1 MGKLIKQI
9 IMIILNTINI
19 ILLSICLLEI
29 KWKNL
34 ILVNLIF
41 FYIMISF
48 NILGLVITV
57 FMLFEKCRC
66 DLEKTAC
73 GVLALYILIGDSI
86 FLAELICLIVSI
98 DKANYPCQKN
108 ESDNSSTSG
117 GYYYVYYYY
126 RRLTPEYDCDNL
138 PEDFYTGI
146 VTKKEETLGYTSI
159 SVALFFN
166 IIITV
171 FWGLLIRYSYVY
183 EYVSCDCDCPSCS
196 CSCCSCRCS
205 DICCCFN
212 KKIKEEKNDANVKV
226 DNNNIKNTDAND
238 IKMNADIEIHPTD
251 PKSKE
256 PIQEK
261 IV

>member
-1 MGKLIKQI
+1 MGKLIKPI
-9 IMIILNTINI
+9 IMIILNTINL
-19 ILLSICLLEI
+19 ILLSICLLEL

-34 ILVNLIF
+34 GIENLVF
-41 FYIMISF
+41 FLIMISF
-48 NILGLVITV
+48 NFIGLIVTIFILLK
-57 FMLFEKCRC
+57 KCRC
-66 DLEKTAC
+66 DIKSTSISFS
-73 GVLALYILIGDSI
+73 VLYILFGVVL
-86 FLAELICLIVSI
+86 FLIALVFLCVNIYEV
-98 DKANYPCQKN
+98 NYPCKK
-108 ESDNSSTSG
+108 SSTSDTSD

-166 IIITV
+166 IIISV
-171 FWGLLIRYSYVY
+171 FWGLLSRDDYYY
-183 EYVSCDCDCPSCS
+183 EYDSCDCDCPSCS

>member
-1 MGKLIKQI
+1 MGKMIKPI
-9 IMIILNTINI
+9 IMIILNTINL
-19 ILLSICLLEI
+19 ILLSICLLEL

-34 ILVNLIF
+34 GIENLVF
-41 FYIMISF
+41 FLIMISF
-48 NILGLVITV
+48 NFLGLIVTI
-57 FMLFEKCRC
+57 FILLNKCRC
-66 DLEKTAC
+66 DIKNTSCAFL
-73 GVLALYILIGDSI
+73 VSYILVGDFI
-86 FLAELICLIVSI
+86 FLFESVYLFVSI
-98 DKANYPCQKN
+98 DEANYPCQK
-108 ESDNSSTSG
+108 SSTSD

-166 IIITV
+166 IIISV

-238 IKMNADIEIHPTD
+238 IKMNTDIEIHPTD

>member
-1 MGKLIKQI
+1 MGKLIKPI
-9 IMIILNTINI
+9 IMIILNTINL
-19 ILLSICLLEI
+19 ILLSICLLEL

-34 ILVNLIF
+34 GIENLVF
-41 FYIMISF
+41 FLIMISF
-48 NILGLVITV
+48 NFLGLIVTI
-57 FMLFEKCRC
+57 FIFLNKCRC
-66 DLEKTAC
+66 VIKKTSC
-73 GVLALYILIGDSI
+73 CFLVLYILVGVFI
-86 FLAELICLIVSI
+86 FFFGLVFLIVSI

-159 SVALFFN
+159 SVAIFFN
-166 IIITV
+166 IIISA
-171 FWGLLIRYSYVY
+171 FWGLLRRDSYNY

>member
-1 MGKLIKQI
+1 MGKLIKPI
-9 IMIILNTINI
+9 IMIILNTINL
-19 ILLSICLLEI
+19 ILLSICLLEL

-34 ILVNLIF
+34 GIENLVFFLI
-41 FYIMISF
+41 IISF
-48 NILGLVITV
+48 NFLGLIVTI
-57 FMLFEKCRC
+57 FILLNKCRC
-66 DLEKTAC
+66 DIKSTSCCFL
-73 GVLALYILIGDSI
+73 VLYILVGDFTS
-86 FLAELICLIVSI
+86 FTELVYLCVSI
-98 DKANYPCQKN
+98 DEANYPCEK
-108 ESDNSSTSG
+108 SSTSD

-146 VTKKEETLGYTSI
+146 VTKKEKILGYTSI

-166 IIITV
+166 IIISV
-171 FWGLLIRYSYVY
+171 FWGLLRRDSYNY

-196 CSCCSCRCS
+196 CSYCSCRCS

>member
-1 MGKLIKQI
+1 MGKLIKPI
-9 IMIILNTINI
+9 IMIILNTINL
-19 ILLSICLLEI
+19 ILLSICLLEL

-34 ILVNLIF
+34 GIENLVF
-41 FYIMISF
+41 FLIMISF
-48 NILGLVITV
+48 NFIGLIVTIFILLN
-57 FMLFEKCRC
+57 KCRC
-66 DLEKTAC
+66 DIKSTSCCFL
-73 GVLALYILIGDSI
+73 VLYILVGVFISFTG
-86 FLAELICLIVSI
+86 LIALFVTI
-98 DKANYPCQKN
+98 DEANYPCQK
-108 ESDNSSTSG
+108 SSTSD

-146 VTKKEETLGYTSI
+146 VTKKEETLGYMSI

-166 IIITV
+166 IIISV
-171 FWGLLIRYSYVY
+171 FWGLLIRNSYNY

>member
-1 MGKLIKQI
+1 MRKMIPPI
-9 IMIILNTINI
+9 IVIILNTINI
-19 ILLSICLLEI
+19 ILLSICLSEI

-48 NILGLVITV
+48 NILGLVITI
-57 FMLFEKCRC
+57 FILFKKCRC

-86 FLAELICLIVSI
+86 FFAELICLIVSI
-98 DKANYPCQKN
+98 DKANYPCKKY
-108 ESDNSSTSG
+108 EYDNSYTSD

-166 IIITV
+166 IIISIL
-171 FWGLLIRYSYVY
+171 WGLLRGDRYDYG
-183 EYVSCDCDCPSCS
+183 YVSCDCNCPSCS

>member
-1 MGKLIKQI
+1 MGKLKPI
-9 IMIILNTINI
+9 IMIILNTINL
-19 ILLSICLLEI
+19 ILLSICLLEL

-34 ILVNLIF
+34 GIENLVF
-41 FYIMISF
+41 FLIMISF
-48 NILGLVITV
+48 NFLGLIVTI
-57 FMLFEKCRC
+57 FILLNKCRC
-66 DLEKTAC
+66 DIKSTFIC
-73 GVLALYILIGDSI
+73 FSVLYILVGV
-86 FLAELICLIVSI
+86 FLFLTGLVCLFASI
-98 DKANYPCQKN
+98 DKANYPCKKR
-108 ESDNSSTSG
+108 STSHTSD

-166 IIITV
+166 ILISG
-171 FWGLLIRYSYVY
+171 FWGLLRRDSYNY

>member
-1 MGKLIKQI
+1 MREMIPPI
-9 IMIILNTINI
+9 IVIILNTINI

-86 FLAELICLIVSI
+86 FFAELMCLLVNI
-98 DKANYPCQKN
+98 DKVNYPCKKY

-166 IIITV
+166 IIISV

>member
-1 MGKLIKQI
+1 MGKLIKPI
-9 IMIILNTINI
+9 IMIILNTINL
-19 ILLSICLLEI
+19 ILLSICLLEL

-34 ILVNLIF
+34 GIENLVF
-41 FYIMISF
+41 FLIMISF
-48 NILGLVITV
+48 NFIGLIVTIFILLN
-57 FMLFEKCRC
+57 KCRC
-66 DLEKTAC
+66 DIKSTSIWFL
-73 GVLALYILIGDSI
+73 VLYILVGVFI
-86 FLAELICLIVSI
+86 FLLELLCLFVSI
-98 DKANYPCQKN
+98 DEANYPCQK
-108 ESDNSSTSG
+108 SSTSD
-117 GYYYVYYYY
+117 GYYYVYYY

-166 IIITV
+166 IIISV
-171 FWGLLIRYSYVY
+171 FWYLLSRDSYYY

>member
-1 MGKLIKQI
+1 MGKLIKPI
-9 IMIILNTINI
+9 IMIILNTINL
-19 ILLSICLLEI
+19 ILLSICLLEL

-34 ILVNLIF
+34 GIENLVF
-41 FYIMISF
+41 FLIMISF
-48 NILGLVITV
+48 NFLGLIVTI
-57 FMLFEKCRC
+57 FILLNKCRC
-66 DLEKTAC
+66 DIKNTSCCFL
-73 GVLALYILIGDSI
+73 VLYILVGVFI
-86 FLAELICLIVSI
+86 FFFGLVCLFVSI
-98 DKANYPCQKN
+98 DEANYPCQK
-108 ESDNSSTSG
+108 SSTSD

-171 FWGLLIRYSYVY
+171 FWGLLRRDSYNY
-183 EYVSCDCDCPSCS
+183 KYVSCDCDCPSCS

-238 IKMNADIEIHPTD
+238 IKMNDDIEIHPTD

>member
-1 MGKLIKQI
+1 MRKMIPPI
-9 IMIILNTINI
+9 IVIILNTINI
-19 ILLSICLLEI
+19 ILLSICLSEI

-86 FLAELICLIVSI
+86 FFAELMCLLVNV
-98 DKANYPCQKN
+98 DKVNYPCKKY
-108 ESDNSSTSG
+108 EYDNSYTSD

-238 IKMNADIEIHPTD
+238 IKMNTDIEIHPTD

>member
-1 MGKLIKQI
+1 M
-9 IMIILNTINI
+9 
-19 ILLSICLLEI
+19 
-29 KWKNL
+29 
-34 ILVNLIF
+34 
-41 FYIMISF
+41 
-48 NILGLVITV
+48 
-57 FMLFEKCRC
+57 
-66 DLEKTAC
+66 
-73 GVLALYILIGDSI
+73 
-86 FLAELICLIVSI
+86 
-98 DKANYPCQKN
+98 
-108 ESDNSSTSG
+108 
-117 GYYYVYYYY
+117 
-126 RRLTPEYDCDNL
+126 TPEYDCDNL

-166 IIITV
+166 IIISV
-171 FWGLLIRYSYVY
+171 FWGLLIRYSYYY
-183 EYVSCDCDCPSCS
+183 EYVSCDCNCPSCS

>member
-1 MGKLIKQI
+1 MGKLIKPI
-9 IMIILNTINI
+9 IMIILNTINL
-19 ILLSICLLEI
+19 ILLSICLLEL

-34 ILVNLIF
+34 GIENLVF
-41 FYIMISF
+41 FLIMISF
-48 NILGLVITV
+48 NFLGLIVTI
-57 FMLFEKCRC
+57 FILLNKCRC
-66 DLEKTAC
+66 DIKNISCCFL
-73 GVLALYILIGDSI
+73 VLYILVGYFIFFFGLACLIDSI
-86 FLAELICLIVSI
+86 DE
-98 DKANYPCQKN
+98 ANYPCKKN
-108 ESDNSSTSG
+108 ESDNG

-146 VTKKEETLGYTSI
+146 VTKKEKILGYTSI
-159 SVALFFN
+159 SVAIFFN
-166 IIITV
+166 IIISV
-171 FWGLLIRYSYVY
+171 FWCLLRRDSYDY

>member
-1 MGKLIKQI
+1 MGKLIKPI
-9 IMIILNTINI
+9 IMIILNTINL
-19 ILLSICLLEI
+19 ILLSICLLEL

-34 ILVNLIF
+34 GIENLVF
-41 FYIMISF
+41 FLIMISF
-48 NILGLVITV
+48 NFIGLIVTIFILLN
-57 FMLFEKCRC
+57 KCRC
-66 DLEKTAC
+66 DINSTSISFS
-73 GVLALYILIGDSI
+73 VLYILFGVVL
-86 FLAELICLIVSI
+86 FLIALVFLCVNI
-98 DKANYPCQKN
+98 DEVNYPCKK
-108 ESDNSSTSG
+108 SSTSDTSD

-166 IIITV
+166 IIISV
-171 FWGLLIRYSYVY
+171 FWGLLSRDSNDY
-183 EYVSCDCDCPSCS
+183 EYVSCDCNCPSCS